1 MPLCSIDITEYLKKI
16 NFLSCIGNFT
26 NVELFCNMGGAL
38 FIFYQSF
45 DCASQKLLLSKVIV
59 YEKINILWLLHR
71 HVDGILACYE
81 KIYKSV
87 NVDQPKADV
96 FSQGNL
102 V

>member
-1 MPLCSIDITEYLKKI
+1 MVLYIFFFIRLW
-16 NFLSCIGNFT
+16 FT
-26 NVELFCNMGGAL
+26 
-38 FIFYQSF
+38 
-45 DCASQKLLLSKVIV
+45 KVIV
-59 YEKINILWLLHR
+59 EKNNILWLLHR

-96 FSQGNL
+96 FSQGKL

>member
-1 MPLCSIDITEYLKKI
+1 M
-16 NFLSCIGNFT
+16 FF
-26 NVELFCNMGGAL
+26 LFCNMGGAL
-38 FIFYQSF
+38 FIFLS
-45 DCASQKLLLSKVIV
+45 DCASQKLLLSKIIL

>member
-1 MPLCSIDITEYLKKI
+1 MVHKSYC
-16 NFLSCIGNFT
+16 C
-26 NVELFCNMGGAL
+26 
-38 FIFYQSF
+38 
-45 DCASQKLLLSKVIV
+45 QKLL
-59 YEKINILWLLHR
+59 YNHEKINILWLLHR